1 MNRQIQIE
9 LWPECR
15 CDRCKFCNLVLSSE
29 MRGDGTHSNP
39 NVLLFPEKKEV
50 FIDNAIKFT
59 YDADWELYDEL
70 LIRGGEVFND
80 YDPIIIDKFSI
91 FVDRISELIKTN
103 VIKKVFLITS
113 LKFPYETSLLKYTI
127 EKLQENNINLK
138 ENVLIGTSWDIKYR
152 FTKKSLNYWNANIK
166 ILDEQNIPVHITSIL
181 TQSFIDGFFNDNKD
195 VLNVMSRNF
204 DFIAAQGKPE
214 LLFLDGFF
222 PKRKDCMNFLLHLK
236 NSEYNLIWY
245 RLLHQNYRRAES
257 IFFTEHDRLQVRDL
271 ETYKV
276 VFEEENQEVLK
287 CGHPKEYANYVDSD
301 ACFINCTVRPLPLGR
316 GYKVPCR

>member
-1 MNRQIQIE
+1 MNRQLQIE

-39 NVLLFPEKKEV
+39 NVLLSPEKKEI

-59 YDADWELYDEL
+59 YEADWKLYDEL

-80 YDPIIIDKFSI
+80 YDPIITDKFSA

-113 LKFPYETSLLKYTI
+113 LKFPYETSLLKYII

-152 FTKKSLNYWNANIK
+152 FTKKSLNYWNENIK

-181 TQSFIDGFFNDNKD
+181 TQAFINGFFENNPE
-195 VLNVMSRNF
+195 VLNVMSRDF

-214 LLFLDGFF
+214 LLFLNDFF
-222 PKRKDCMNFLLHLK
+222 PKRKDCIKFLTYLQ
-236 NSEYNLIWY
+236 NTEYYPIWY
-245 RLLHQNYRRAES
+245 RLLHQNHRRAES
-257 IFFTEHDRLQVRDL
+257 IYFTEYSKMQIRDL
-271 ETYKV
+271 ETYNSV
-276 VFEEENQEVLK
+276 LEYDTQGVLK

-301 ACFINCTVRPLPLGR
+301 ACFLCDINTISGACCV
-316 GYKVPCR
+316 